1 MGHRTTTKTALIRIA
16 SRGNHTEFP
25 WGWKNDVGFS
35 RKRRRTSS
43 CMQRQRI
50 RRQLLP
56 NQITRK
62 SRTPS
67 STFGNYTSSRLSMD
81 WHLYRLDGMV
91 MGRIFLQER
100 VGLGYE
106 TLRIRVRR
114 VQFESPRLQLNTT
127 ACKHFILRLYSPTVR
142 AAIYRVKISIKL
154 EHLQYKLH
162 VPLALS

>member
-1 MGHRTTTKTALIRIA
+1 MEEWCGL
-16 SRGNHTEFP
+16 
-25 WGWKNDVGFS
+25 WKNDVGFS

-67 STFGNYTSSRLSMD
+67 STFGNYTGSRLNMH

-100 VGLGYE
+100 VGGYE

-127 ACKHFILRLYSPTVR
+127 CVQTLHTAFIFTDSARRYIELKYPPNSSTSNINCMFLW
-142 AAIYRVKISIKL
+142 L
-154 EHLQYKLH
+154 
-162 VPLALS
+162 